1 MCHKGQLH
9 NNMGV
14 VQLIQGQV
22 PEEVDGELVRCVSLL
37 EEKSAAHVPL
47 ENMEALLVDA
57 IAPYHQGVVAIVR

>member
-22 PEEVDGELVRCVSLL
+22 PKEVDGELVRCVSLL
-37 EEKSAAHVPL
+37 EEKSAVHVLL

-57 IAPYHQGVVAIVR
+57 IPPHHQGVVAIVR